1 MDHSPTLGL
10 TARIVSAYVSA
21 NTLDSA
27 ELPRLIRQ
35 VRDVLD
41 GANRPP
47 EAPPVEE
54 PPKPSATQVRRS
66 VRPEALISFLDGK
79 PYKTLKRHLAR
90 HGMTEADYRQ
100 RFGLPEDYPMTA
112 PEYRERR
119 RAMAKAAGLGQSR
132 RNAAAR

>member
-47 EAPPVEE
+47 EAVLVEE
-54 PPKPSATQVRRS
+54 PPKPSPTQIRRS
-66 VRPEALISFLDGK
+66 IRPEALVSFLDGK
-79 PYKTLKRHLAR
+79 PYKTLKRHLAG
-90 HGMTEADYRQ
+90 HGMTEVDYRQ
-100 RFGLPEDYPMTA
+100 RFGLPDDYPMTA

-119 RAMAKAAGLGQSR
+119 SAMAKAAGLGRSR
-132 RNAAAR
+132 RNAAS